1 MLNWGPSKNIY
12 DNWSKESYSLL
23 DRGAVRYKK
32 AFYTAGQRYKKKTAK
47 NGLSRWFHLH
57 RNFPRQYLR
66 CLNINYVD
74 INKNITDVQD
84 WMQTQTLQKKHFLLA
99 SSTNFILDIV
109 CLKNI

>member
-23 DRGAVRYKK
+23 DRGAVRCKK
-32 AFYTAGQRYKKKTAK
+32 AFYTAVQRYKKKTAK

-84 WMQTQTLQKKHFLLA
+84 WMQTQTLQKKFV
-99 SSTNFILDIV
+99 SVFNEFYP
-109 CLKNI
+109 